1 MIDGLKARVP
11 GADVIKFMA
20 DSVAYHQKRAAFYAE
35 QAKQMKDAGITADE
49 RSYDASSISD
59 PKRNA
64 LQKSTTHGEA
74 AQELEFLAKYIV
86 PAETYELSTHD
97 LHRLGKIKNRVFF

>member
-11 GADVIKFMA
+11 GSDVIKFMA

-35 QAKQMKDAGITADE
+35 QAKQMKDAGITTDE
-49 RSYDASSISD
+49 RGYDASSID

-64 LQKSTTHGEA
+64 LQKSTTHSEA
-74 AQELEFLAKYIV
+74 AQELEFMAKYIV

-97 LHRLGKIKNRVFF
+97 LTRLGKIKNRVFF